1 VNKSFTLA
9 LASGAGLVAALGVS
23 IPAARGD
30 AKPATISLDEIK
42 EGMKGYGL
50 TVFHG
55 YQPERFDV
63 EVIGVLH
70 NFRPGQ
76 GLILVKTPH
85 PRLNVTKNVQG
96 MSGSPIFLDGR
107 LAGAYAYSLR
117 TFMIEPVAGI
127 TPIAPMLTELHR
139 PIPPGFWPLEGRGPL
154 PTSPTSPTSSS
165 SSSSSARRTDAGPTT
180 WDGAPGSYD
189 LAAHAKQLAARI
201 GAGDDGRGIVSAGT
215 PLMVAG
221 LGSRAIATLSPLLA
235 PLGLDML
242 QAGGGPS
249 QPDPNAPTHFVDG
262 GSLGVE
268 MASGDVSMFG
278 FGTVT
283 HMEGTHLCG
292 FGHPMMEAGD
302 TAIPAGIPRV
312 LWIYASEQHSFKVGE
327 NARSLGALVD
337 DRQSAVVVDET
348 KHAPMFP
355 IHVDVRG
362 AVGAPKTS
370 WNVRVAEEKF
380 MTPAISAAVLASVVE
395 ATTSERRDVSWT
407 MHSRVSF
414 QGHAPID
421 LDDFGVAIGGMP
433 DTGDWLSSR
442 IIRIVGDV
450 LNNPWERVHV
460 DGIQSTLEVRYQ
472 RDVLRLRGVDALDP
486 IVYAGE
492 NARFRLHLRPF
503 SGAEITRT
511 VEIAIPPSLAGREV
525 EVEVLPGYE
534 VVPDVAP
541 PDSLDQM
548 LANAT
553 RQSLRPRSVV
563 LQIKLPT
570 QGVVFLGHVDPQ
582 LPGFALDALRP
593 TTSDVAPEVVA
604 SYVRSVVP
612 IDQYVEG
619 DDKFKIKVRPKLR

>member
-1 VNKSFTLA
+1 VHKSLTLA
-9 LASGAGLVAALGVS
+9 LASGAGLLVALGLA
-23 IPAARGD
+23 IPTARGD
-30 AKPATISLDEIK
+30 AKPSTISIDEIK

-55 YQPERFDV
+55 YTPERFDV

-76 GLILVKTPH
+76 GLILAKTPH

-96 MSGSPIFLDGR
+96 MSGSPIYLDGR

-117 TFMIEPVAGI
+117 TFQIEPVVGI
-127 TPIAPMLTELHR
+127 TPIAPMLSELHR
-139 PIPPGFWPLEGRGPL
+139 PIPAGFWPLEGRAPL
-154 PTSPTSPTSSS
+154 PTSPG
-165 SSSSSARRTDAGPTT
+165 ARALRHAERGPTQF
-180 WDGAPGSYD
+180 DGTPGRYD
-189 LAAHAKQLAARI
+189 LALHAKELAARI
-201 GAGDDGRGIVSAGT
+201 GTSDDPRGIVSAGT

-221 LGSRAIATLSPLLA
+221 LGQRAIASLSPLLQ
-235 PLGLDML
+235 PLGLEML
-242 QAGGGPS
+242 QAGGS
-249 QPDPNAPTHFVDG
+249 QSSPDPNAPTHFVNG
-262 GSLGVE
+262 GSLGVQ
-268 MASGDVSMFG
+268 MARGDVSMFG

-283 HMEGTHLCG
+283 HMEGTRLCG
-292 FGHPMMEAGD
+292 FGHPMMNAGD
-302 TAIPAGIPRV
+302 TAIPAAIPRV

-327 NARSLGALVD
+327 AGRSLGALVN

-348 KHAPMFP
+348 KRAPMFP

-370 WNVRVAEEKF
+370 WNVEVAEEKF
-380 MTPAISAAVLASVVE
+380 MTPAISAAVLASAVE

-407 MHSRVSF
+407 MRSRVSIH
-414 QGHAPID
+414 GRAPIV
-421 LDDFGVAIGGMP
+421 LEDFGVAIGGMP

-442 IIRIVGDV
+442 AVRVVGDV

-460 DGIQSTLEVRYQ
+460 DGIQSTLEIRYQ
-472 RDVLRLRGVDALDP
+472 RDVLRLRGVDVLDP

-492 NARFRLHLRPF
+492 KARFRLHLRPF
-503 SGAEITRT
+503 AGAEVTRT
-511 VEIAIPPSLAGREV
+511 VEIAVPPELAGKEV

-541 PDSLDQM
+541 PDNLDQL

-553 RQSLRPRSVV
+553 RQSLRPQSIV
-563 LQIKLPT
+563 LQIKMPT
-570 QGVVFLGHVDPQ
+570 QGIAFLGHVAPR
-582 LPGFALDALRP
+582 LPGFALDAMRP
-593 TTSDVAPEVVA
+593 TTSDVAPVVIA

-612 IDQYVEG
+612 TDQYVEG
-619 DDKFKIKVRPKLR
+619 KDKFKIKVRPKLR